1 MVCCFSC
8 NRVKASFS
16 EHPVVLPL
24 MTPHSGERKGANV
37 RACYTLQSLDS
48 RWKIAVPR
56 LGPAIIATRRHTP
69 GPSAA
74 DVDVAF
80 TTPSSLRP
88 ARRVPPPPVSSL
100 PDRLLGIRN
109 PPSTI
114 SSSTPIPHPPLPS
127 LVHPATGDPSS
138 SLLLSP
144 ETDPADFTF
153 VLCAQFGER
162 DKSSGRIATFFPAFE
177 SSRAEPR
184 RKSPVKNFP
193 TRNFCYP
200 VESPQFFRRTSFHRV
215 NRPRL
220 SRSRKDFTG
229 MKERS
234 SRARARARGELQRL
248 LMKYCSSERQVK
260 RRYKEFDAEKGFR

>member
-1 MVCCFSC
+1 MY
-8 NRVKASFS
+8 RIKASFS

-80 TTPSSLRP
+80 TTPSTPRP
-88 ARRVPPPPVSSL
+88 ARRVPSSPTSCL
-100 PDRLLGIRN
+100 FAPGSPLGD
-109 PPSTI
+109 PQSTVHDLVI
-114 SSSTPIPHPPLPS
+114 HPHPPSSLPS

-200 VESPQFFRRTSFHRV
+200 VESPQFFRRTSFTE
-215 NRPRL
+215 L
-220 SRSRKDFTG
+220 I
-229 MKERS
+229 
-234 SRARARARGELQRL
+234 ARGSLAPGRI
-248 LMKYCSSERQVK
+248 SP
-260 RRYKEFDAEKGFR
+260 G